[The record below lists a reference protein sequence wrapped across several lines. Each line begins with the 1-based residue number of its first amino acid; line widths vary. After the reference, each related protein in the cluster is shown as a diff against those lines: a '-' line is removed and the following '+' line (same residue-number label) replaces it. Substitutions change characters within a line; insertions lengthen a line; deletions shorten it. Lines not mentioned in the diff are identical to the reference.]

1 MRPRRLWRPSA
12 RSSRAI
18 VVSSTQF
25 QTDELE
31 AVAYDFWR
39 APEVAELDGW
49 RLRFAHGITGRANSV
64 WPNGDGTLPLGEKIE
79 RAEAWYRKRS
89 LATLFQLTR
98 AARPAGLEEA
108 LAARGYEARGVP
120 VSVEIGSL
128 ADVLAHTSG
137 DAEVST
143 EFDDAWLE
151 LWAGSR
157 GFANLGAARDLLT
170 AGDAAFASI
179 GSEAVGRGVVSG
191 SWLGIT
197 SMVTVP
203 NARRRGHARAIVRA
217 LAHWAS
223 AQGCT
228 YAMLQVESTNDPARA
243 LYASAGFVP
252 HHEYHYRKLS

>member
-1 MRPRRLWRPSA
+1 
-12 RSSRAI
+12 
-18 VVSSTQF
+18 VSSTQF
-25 QTDELE
+25 PTDRLE
-31 AVAYDFWR
+31 AVAYEFWR

-64 WPNGDGTLPLGEKIE
+64 WPNGDGTLPPAEKIE
-79 RAEAWYRKRS
+79 RAEAWYRDRG
-89 LATLFQLTR
+89 LATLFQLTE
-98 AARPAGLEEA
+98 AARPAGLEET
-108 LAARGYEARGVP
+108 LAALGYEARGVP
-120 VSVEIGSL
+120 VSVEIASL
-128 ADVLAHTSG
+128 DDVLARTSG
-137 DAEVST
+137 DAEVSM
-143 EFDDAWLE
+143 EFDDSWLE

-157 GFANLGAARDLLT
+157 GFANLDAARHLLT

-203 NARRRGHARAIVRA
+203 SARRRGRARAIVHA
-217 LAHWAS
+217 LARWAA

-228 YAMLQVESTNDPARA
+228 HAMLQVESTNEAART

-252 HHEYHYRKLS
+252 HHDYHYRKLA